1 MTVSS
6 YQVSWIRPSVDD
18 GMERP
23 SKIFSSAQTNL
34 ESTHSKFV
42 TRTHLCESHNE
53 VKILLFSIVYHVLLK
68 DWNCALFQN
77 GLAFFS
83 LGLEAKRIFFTLEQ
97 NFIFSEATLDGGSS
111 ATVAVSRKVL
121 PPDEIFRNFSKNFI
135 WWEKGIFR
143 PRLLTSLLN
152 QT

>member
-6 YQVSWIRPSVDD
+6 YRVSWIRPSVDD
-18 GMERP
+18 GLERP

-53 VKILLFSIVYHVLLK
+53 VKTLLFSIAYLVLLK
-68 DWNCALFQN
+68 DWNCASFQN
-77 GLAFFS
+77 GSAFFS
-83 LGLEAKRIFFTLEQ
+83 LSAWKQANFFTLER
-97 NFIFSEATLDGGSS
+97 NFIFSEVTLDGGSS

-121 PPDEIFRNFSKNFI
+121 PPDEIFRNFQK
-135 WWEKGIFR
+135 
-143 PRLLTSLLN
+143 TSFDGKREFFALVC
-152 QT
+152 

>member
-18 GMERP
+18 GLERL

-53 VKILLFSIVYHVLLK
+53 VKTLLFSIAYLVWSK
-68 DWNCALFQN
+68 DQNCDSFQN
-77 GLAFFS
+77 GLALFS
-83 LGLEAKRIFFTLEQ
+83 LGLEASEFFHTRAEFYFLRS
-97 NFIFSEATLDGGSS
+97 NTRWRFIGDRGGFPES
-111 ATVAVSRKVL
+111 VAAR
-121 PPDEIFRNFSKNFI
+121 RNFQKFFRKLHLMGKGNFSPSSVN
-135 WWEKGIFR
+135 IF
-143 PRLLTSLLN
+143 T
-152 QT
+152 

>member
-6 YQVSWIRPSVDD
+6 YRVSWIRPSVDD
-18 GMERP
+18 GLERP

-68 DWNCALFQN
+68 DWNCASFQN
-77 GLAFFS
+77 GSAFFS
-83 LGLEAKRIFFTLEQ
+83 LSAWKQSKFFHTGAEFYFLRS
-97 NFIFSEATLDGGSS
+97 NTRWRFFGDRGGFPES
-111 ATVAVSRKVL
+111 VAAR
-121 PPDEIFRNFSKNFI
+121 RNFQKFFRKLHLMGKGNFSPSSVN
-135 WWEKGIFR
+135 IF
-143 PRLLTSLLN
+143 T
-152 QT
+152 